1 MKKRILQL
9 LLFSFCCT
17 VCFSG
22 CRRKPTETETQSE
35 TETQKQTETIKQT
48 ETEKQT
54 ETKKQTETQKQSE
67 TKKATVT
74 PNTVAPQTNA
84 TEQTQ
89 ATEPASQQC
98 PYCGNWYYIATYA
111 DGTSDYSLHVA
122 AEEQAQ
128 QSVPDDYDPSQYYT
142 GNDGTEYAQ
151 CEYCYQWF
159 STAQDA
165 SGYSPYADHVAAES
179 AYAAMQQPQEE
190 YVQCPVCGNWVTPT
204 EYQDHVT
211 YGY

>member
-1 MKKRILQL
+1 MKKHICQL
-9 LLFSFCCT
+9 LLVSFCCMA
-17 VCFSG
+17 CFSG
-22 CRRKPTETETQSE
+22 CRRKPVETETQSE
-35 TETQKQTETIKQT
+35 TETQTQPETI
-48 ETEKQT
+48 
-54 ETKKQTETQKQSE
+54 KQTETQKQSE

-74 PNTVAPQTNA
+74 PNSVTAQTDAPT
-84 TEQTQ
+84 QTQ
-89 ATEPASQQC
+89 TTEPASQQC

-111 DGTSDYSLHVA
+111 DGTSDYSIHVA

-165 SGYSPYADHVAAES
+165 NGYSPYADHVAAES
-179 AYAAMQQPQEE
+179 AYAAMQQQEE
-190 YVQCPVCGNWVTPT
+190 YVQCPVCGNWVTAS